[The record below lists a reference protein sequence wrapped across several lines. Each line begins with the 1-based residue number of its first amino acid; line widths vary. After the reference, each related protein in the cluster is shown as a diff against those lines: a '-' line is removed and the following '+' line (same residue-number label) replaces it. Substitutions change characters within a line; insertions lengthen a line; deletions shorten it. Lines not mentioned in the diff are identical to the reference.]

1 MKNLILSM
9 SFALVLF
16 SCNKDNKKDLKIEL
30 LTNEIICVD
39 SLKSLDYIETRYQP
53 NKEYDSLSKNILRY
67 KITNNSDKK
76 YFIMFNENSIGTLEQ
91 DLYRRALGRT
101 DFSPLNSL
109 DFSLYKNDS
118 VLDGR
123 STRTEM
129 GNCVSPGFEIQQR
142 EALIDKFL
150 KQNKLDRNYTLKEIG
165 FRDGSLQGFVLY
177 PRQTKYFTSTINLPY
192 RDDQRWFSN
201 IDKLKPNQASIS
213 LKNDSIF
220 TKSKITED
228 QKKEIK
234 ENGYVL
240 FDGKIYSN
248 RVPVKL
254 VYLKGKTK

>member
-1 MKNLILSM
+1 MKKSLSLISI
-9 SFALVLF
+9 VLTLL
-16 SCNKDNKKDLKIEL
+16 SCNKDKKDLKIEL
-30 LTNEIICVD
+30 LTNEIVCVD
-39 SLKSLDYIETRYQP
+39 NLKSYDFIETRYQP
-53 NKEYDSLSKNILRY
+53 NKEYDSLSKNIIHY
-67 KITNNSDKK
+67 SITNNSDKK
-76 YFIMFNENSIGTLEQ
+76 YFIMFNENSIGTLER
-91 DLYRRALGRT
+91 DLYREAVGKK

-109 DFSLYKNDS
+109 DFSLYKNNT

-123 STRTEM
+123 STRAEIFCGTM
-129 GNCVSPGFEIQQR
+129 TGFEIQQR
-142 EALIDKFL
+142 EALIDNFL
-150 KQNKLDRNYTLKEIG
+150 KKNKLDRFYTFKEIG

-177 PRQTKYFTSTINLPY
+177 PQQTKYFTSIINLPY

-201 IDKLKPNQASIS
+201 IEKLKPNQGSIS

-228 QKKEIK
+228 QKREIK

-254 VYLKGKTK
+254 VYLKSKTE

>member
-1 MKNLILSM
+1 MKKSLSLISTILI
-9 SFALVLF
+9 LF
-16 SCNKDNKKDLKIEL
+16 SCNKDKKDLKIEL
-30 LTNEIICVD
+30 LTNEVICVD
-39 SLKSLDYIETRYQP
+39 DLKGIDYIETRYQP

-76 YFIMFNENSIGTLEQ
+76 YFIMFNENSIGTLER
-91 DLYRRALGRT
+91 DLYREALGRK

-109 DFSLYKNDS
+109 DFSLYKNNS

-123 STRTEM
+123 STRAEM
-129 GNCVSPGFEIQQR
+129 GNCVSPVFEIQQR
-142 EALIDKFL
+142 EALIENFL
-150 KQNKLDRNYTLKEIG
+150 KQNKLNRNYTLKEIG
-165 FRDGSLQGFVLY
+165 FRDESLQSFVLY
-177 PRQTKYFTSTINLPY
+177 PRQTKYFTSIINLPY

-201 IDKLKPNQASIS
+201 IDKLKPNQGSIS

-234 ENGYVL
+234 ENGYIL

>member
-1 MKNLILSM
+1 MKNLILSI

-91 DLYRRALGRT
+91 DLYRRALGRK

-123 STRTEM
+123 STRAEM

-142 EALIDKFL
+142 EALIDNFL

-165 FRDGSLQGFVLY
+165 FRDESLQGFVLY

-213 LKNDSIF
+213 LRNDSIF

-254 VYLKGKTK
+254 VYLKEKTR

>member
-1 MKNLILSM
+1 MKKSLSLISTVLIL
-9 SFALVLF
+9 L
-16 SCNKDNKKDLKIEL
+16 SCNKDKKDLKIEL

-39 SLKSLDYIETRYQP
+39 DLNKYDFIETRYQP
-53 NKEYDSLSKNILRY
+53 NKEYDSLSKNILHY

-76 YFIMFNENSIGTLEQ
+76 YFIMFNENSIGTLERN
-91 DLYRRALGRT
+91 LYREALGRK

-109 DFSLYKNDS
+109 DFTLYRNNS
-118 VLDGR
+118 ALDGS
-123 STRTEM
+123 STRAEM
-129 GNCVSPGFEIQQR
+129 GNCVSPSLKIQQR
-142 EALIDKFL
+142 EALIDNFL
-150 KQNKLDRNYTLKEIG
+150 KQNKLERNYTLKEIG
-165 FRDGSLQGFVLY
+165 FRDGSLQSFVLY

-248 RVPVKL
+248 KVPVKL
-254 VYLKGKTK
+254 VHLKGKTN